1 MSVEDRKKERI
12 KNIIDNI
19 LKNNPITGPSVRI
32 SKLLRGKLTKEKEL
46 DLNQLI
52 KDLKSEEKLSKG
64 DRGAAEKMPK
74 KDFERSVFISKV
86 RKGMKNAT
94 PAFRGI
100 TAPRQSKGPVGM
112 TQQEMRSSKD
122 KKFMG
127 HTGRG

>member
-100 TAPRQSKGPVGM
+100 TASRQSKGRAGM